1 MARPIGQLSVGYN
14 RRNFTYDPKPDY
26 CEGAELHGPIYCWQ
40 KWTDM
45 ATLSNWAFETS
56 LDDTLE
62 AVADGNRAAF
72 EALYQRTNVKLFGVA
87 LRILPERQEAE
98 EVLQE
103 VYLVVWRR
111 AGAFDP
117 ARGTAMTWLITLA
130 RNRALDRLRA
140 SRRRPTDSIE
150 LAGEVPDPQP
160 DAEAQAL
167 AGDEATRIAVCLDRL
182 DGDDA
187 RLIRTAFFEG
197 ASYADLAER
206 AARPLGTIKSRIRR
220 ALIRLKEC
228 LA

>member
-1 MARPIGQLSVGYN
+1 MAGP
-14 RRNFTYDPKPDY
+14 PDR
-26 CEGAELHGPIYCWQ
+26 
-40 KWTDM
+40 
-45 ATLSNWAFETS
+45 TLENS
-56 LDDTLE
+56 LDRVLE
-62 AVADGNRAAF
+62 AVAAGDRAAF
-72 EALYQRTNVKLFGVA
+72 EAVYRRTSVKLFGVV

-103 VYLVVWRR
+103 VYLAVWRR

-140 SRRRPTDSIE
+140 SRRRPSDPIE
-150 LAGEVPDPQP
+150 LADEVADPEP
-160 DAEAQAL
+160 DAETQVLAL
-167 AGDEATRIAVCLDRL
+167 DEATRISYCLERL

-197 ASYADLAER
+197 ASYADLAAR

-220 ALIRLKEC
+220 ALIRLKAC

>member
-1 MARPIGQLSVGYN
+1 MAGS
-14 RRNFTYDPKPDY
+14 PDS
-26 CEGAELHGPIYCWQ
+26 AL
-40 KWTDM
+40 D
-45 ATLSNWAFETS
+45 TS
-56 LDDTLE
+56 LEHLLE
-62 AVADGNRAAF
+62 AVAAGNRAAF
-72 EALYQRTNVKLFGVA
+72 EAVYRRTNVKLFGVA

-103 VYLVVWRR
+103 VYLAVWRR

-140 SRRRPTDSIE
+140 SRRRPSDPIE
-150 LAGEVPDPQP
+150 LAGDVPDPDP
-160 DAEAQAL
+160 DAEQCAL
-167 AGDEATRIAVCLDRL
+167 ARDDATRVAWCMDRL

-197 ASYADLAER
+197 ASYADLASR